1 MGSYEEE
8 RLVVLQLKLEG
19 TMKNGFDPRVVD
31 SFIFTINLKGDGENE
46 QTIKSIKA
54 VIESK
59 RIDDSYMYWRRW
71 SSRNFGHGSKSNT

>member
-1 MGSYEEE
+1 M
-8 RLVVLQLKLEG
+8 LQPKLEG

-31 SFIFTINLKGDGENE
+31 SFIFTKNLKGDGENE

-59 RIDDSYMYWRRW
+59 WIDDSNMYWRCW

>member
-1 MGSYEEE
+1 
-8 RLVVLQLKLEG
+8 
-19 TMKNGFDPRVVD
+19 MKNGFDPRVVY

-59 RIDDSYMYWRRW
+59 WIDDSNVYWRCW
-71 SSRNFGHGSKSNT
+71 SNSNFGHGSKSNA